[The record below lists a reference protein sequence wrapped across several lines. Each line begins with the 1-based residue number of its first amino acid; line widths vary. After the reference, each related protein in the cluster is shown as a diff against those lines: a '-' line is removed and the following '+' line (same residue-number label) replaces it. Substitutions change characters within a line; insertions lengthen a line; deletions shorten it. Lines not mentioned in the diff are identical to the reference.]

1 MAQFNVT
8 ELDFDKIKA
17 NIKEH
22 FKLQS
27 KYNDWNFE
35 GSGLS
40 VLLDVL
46 AYNTHYNAML
56 AHFSM
61 NETFLDTAQIRGNVV
76 SHAKLLGYTPRSTLA
91 ATAKVRVVVSP
102 SNLLNAPAELQLNRG
117 TRFTSIIDS
126 TKYNFVNLEPLTT
139 ARNSNNKY
147 VFDEVTLKE
156 GTLKRMLYRVDTS
169 LPSQK
174 FEIPDT
180 NIDTTTL
187 RVRLK
192 ANETSNDYT
201 IYTKFSTLLN
211 IGPESLIYFIQE
223 NAAGKYEIYF
233 GDDTLGNRPQS
244 NQIVEVEY
252 IYTSGDA
259 ANNGSVVNAYDN
271 VGAYGTFQ
279 GYSKEYVATTLL
291 AATPLTYGG
300 AQRESIESIKF
311 NAPITFVSQNRAVTA
326 DDYRAII
333 LKEFGGI
340 SSISVW
346 GGEDSIIPNYGKVFI
361 SVKPNGPDG
370 TILNEVQRTQIISTI
385 LKGKNVVSI
394 TPVIVDP
401 EYSYLK
407 LEVFFKYNPNLTD
420 RTKIELQS
428 LVRQTISDYND
439 DNLNKFDGVF
449 RYSQLSK
456 NIDSADPSILNSLIR
471 VYMYRDFTP
480 VVGKLNSVT
489 LDFSAPIYKSSTSE
503 EVIES
508 TSFLQN
514 GIEYYFSDSPTT
526 NTDPTKRVEYGDRT
540 VYIYRLVS
548 GNKIRI
554 RDAGKIYLSEG
565 RVIIDNFIP
574 DSATPIRIT
583 ATPNSNDLAPKRN
596 QLLQVSMA
604 ATSVTGEIDTIAV
617 AGTAGAI
624 NYTTTS
630 RHR

>member
-1 MAQFNVT
+1 
-8 ELDFDKIKA
+8 
-17 NIKEH
+17 
-22 FKLQS
+22 
-27 KYNDWNFE
+27 
-35 GSGLS
+35 
-40 VLLDVL
+40 
-46 AYNTHYNAML
+46 
-56 AHFSM
+56 
-61 NETFLDTAQIRGNVV
+61 
-76 SHAKLLGYTPRSTLA
+76 
-91 ATAKVRVVVSP
+91 
-102 SNLLNAPAELQLNRG
+102 
-117 TRFTSIIDS
+117 
-126 TKYNFVNLEPLTT
+126 
-139 ARNSNNKY
+139 
-147 VFDEVTLKE
+147 
-156 GTLKRMLYRVDTS
+156 
-169 LPSQK
+169 
-174 FEIPDT
+174 
-180 NIDTTTL
+180 
-187 RVRLK
+187 
-192 ANETSNDYT
+192 
-201 IYTKFSTLLN
+201 
-211 IGPESLIYFIQE
+211 
-223 NAAGKYEIYF
+223 
-233 GDDTLGNRPQS
+233 
-244 NQIVEVEY
+244 
-252 IYTSGDA
+252 
-259 ANNGSVVNAYDN
+259 
-271 VGAYGTFQ
+271 
-279 GYSKEYVATTLL
+279 
-291 AATPLTYGG
+291 
-300 AQRESIESIKF
+300 
-311 NAPITFVSQNRAVTA
+311 
-326 DDYRAII
+326 
-333 LKEFGGI
+333 
-340 SSISVW
+340 
-346 GGEDSIIPNYGKVFI
+346 
-361 SVKPNGPDG
+361 
-370 TILNEVQRTQIISTI
+370 
-385 LKGKNVVSI
+385 
-394 TPVIVDP
+394 VDP

-471 VYMYRDFTP
+471 VYMYKDFTP

>member
-139 ARNSNNKY
+139 ARNSDNKY

-370 TILNEVQRTQIISTI
+370 TVLNEVQRTQIISTI

>member
-139 ARNSNNKY
+139 ARNSDNKY

-291 AATPLTYGG
+291 SATPLTYGG

-370 TILNEVQRTQIISTI
+370 TVLNEVQRTQIISTI

-471 VYMYRDFTP
+471 VYMYKDFTP

-526 NTDPTKRVEYGDRT
+526 NTDPTKRAEYGDRT

-554 RDAGKIYLSEG
+554 RDAGRIYLSEG

>member
-139 ARNSNNKY
+139 ARNSDNKY

-370 TILNEVQRTQIISTI
+370 TVLNEVQRTQIISTI

-428 LVRQTISDYND
+428 LVRQTISEYND

-554 RDAGKIYLSEG
+554 RDAGRIYLSEG

>member
-139 ARNSNNKY
+139 ARNSDNKY

-370 TILNEVQRTQIISTI
+370 TVLNEVQRTQIISTI

-428 LVRQTISDYND
+428 LVRQTISEYND

>member
-91 ATAKVRVVVSP
+91 STAKVKVVVSP

-117 TRFTSIIDS
+117 TRFTSIVDS
-126 TKYNFVNLEPLTT
+126 TKYNFVNLEPLTA
-139 ARNSNNKY
+139 ARNSENKY

-169 LPSQK
+169 LPAQK

-180 NIDTTTL
+180 NVDTTTL

-223 NAAGKYEIYF
+223 NASGKYEIYF

-271 VGAYGTFQ
+271 IGVYGTFQ
-279 GYSKEYVATTLL
+279 GYSKEYVSTTLL
-291 AATPLTYGG
+291 TSAPLTYGG
-300 AQRESIESIKF
+300 AERETIDSIKF

-346 GGEDSIIPNYGKVFI
+346 GGEDSITPNYGKVFI
-361 SVKPNGPDG
+361 SIKPNGPDG
-370 TILNEVQRTQIISTI
+370 TVLNEVQKNQIVSTI

-428 LVRQTISDYND
+428 LVRETISSYND
-439 DNLNKFDGVF
+439 NNLNKFDGVF
-449 RYSQLSK
+449 RYSQLLK
-456 NIDSADPSILNSLIR
+456 NIDSSDPSILNSLIR
-471 VYMYRDFTP
+471 VYMYKDFTP
-480 VVGKLNSVT
+480 VAGKLNSIT

-503 EVIES
+503 QTIES

-514 GIEYYFSDSPTT
+514 GIEYYFADAPTV
-526 NTDPTKRVEYGDRT
+526 NTDPTKRLQYGDRT

-548 GNKIRI
+548 GNKVRI
-554 RDAGKIYLSEG
+554 RDAGRIYLSEG
-565 RVIIDNFIP
+565 RVILENFIP
-574 DSATPIRIT
+574 DSATSIRVT
-583 ATPNSNDLAPKRN
+583 ASPNSNDLAPKRN
-596 QLLQVSMA
+596 QLLEISMA
-604 ATSVTGEIDTIAV
+604 STSVTGEVDTIAV

-624 NYTTTS
+624 NYTTTP

>member
-91 ATAKVRVVVSP
+91 TTAKVRVVVSP

-139 ARNSNNKY
+139 ARNSDNKY

-370 TILNEVQRTQIISTI
+370 TVLNEVQRTQIISTI

>member
-370 TILNEVQRTQIISTI
+370 TVLNEVQRTQIISTI

>member
-139 ARNSNNKY
+139 ARNSDNKY

-370 TILNEVQRTQIISTI
+370 TVLNEVQRTQIISTI

-554 RDAGKIYLSEG
+554 RDAGRIYLSEG

>member
-1 MAQFNVT
+1 
-8 ELDFDKIKA
+8 
-17 NIKEH
+17 
-22 FKLQS
+22 
-27 KYNDWNFE
+27 
-35 GSGLS
+35 

-139 ARNSNNKY
+139 ARNSDNKY

-370 TILNEVQRTQIISTI
+370 TVLNEVQRTQIISTI

>member
-139 ARNSNNKY
+139 ARNSDNKY

>member
-139 ARNSNNKY
+139 ARNSDNKY

-291 AATPLTYGG
+291 TAAPLTYGG

-361 SVKPNGPDG
+361 SIKPNGPDG
-370 TILNEVQRTQIISTI
+370 TVLNEVQRTQIISTI

-439 DNLNKFDGVF
+439 DNLDKFDGVF

-471 VYMYRDFTP
+471 VYMYKDFTP

-554 RDAGKIYLSEG
+554 RDAGRIYLSEG